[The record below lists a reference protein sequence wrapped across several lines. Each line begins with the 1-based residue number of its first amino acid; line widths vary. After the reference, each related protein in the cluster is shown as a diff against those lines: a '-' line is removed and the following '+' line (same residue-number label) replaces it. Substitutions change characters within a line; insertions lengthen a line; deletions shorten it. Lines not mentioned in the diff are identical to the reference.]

1 MFGADK
7 LVDSGIF
14 GYAFRYGNDVVNL
27 KSSNEELDTHS
38 FTFNIYG
45 SIPLKNQTHL
55 NALIGA
61 SLLSMNQLAFG
72 SYTAERNGRQI
83 FTSITLEDEN
93 QYTKYDLIPFGKFEL
108 GITQFSD
115 YTDFSTS
122 PISVN
127 IYDSLTFKTGN
138 ISTGL
143 KFDSIL
149 YLEDKTLSRNG
160 FIEYIY
166 DFTPDIDYFY
176 KSNADNKTYKK
187 TVSAYSL
194 HNIKGNIG
202 FEYAG
207 KSWFYFCN

>member
-1 MFGADK
+1 M
-7 LVDSGIF
+7 LVCKI
-14 GYAFRYGNDVVNL
+14 
-27 KSSNEELDTHS
+27 
-38 FTFNIYG
+38 
-45 SIPLKNQTHL
+45 LKNQTHL

-61 SLLSMNQLAFG
+61 SLLSMNQMAFG

-149 YLEDKTLSRNG
+149 YLENKTFSRNG
-160 FIEYIY
+160 FIEYIL
-166 DFTPDIDYFY
+166 
-176 KSNADNKTYKK
+176 
-187 TVSAYSL
+187 SL
-194 HNIKGNIG
+194 IHI
-202 FEYAG
+202 
-207 KSWFYFCN
+207 